1 MEDWAVSEGRRDQ
14 AGDAL
19 SSLSGVRA
27 EMDKCWFGI
36 FFFFSVLLIDE
47 MGKLNGLF

>member
-1 MEDWAVSEGRRDQ
+1 MEDWVVSEGRRDQ

-19 SSLSGVRA
+19 SSLSGVGA

-36 FFFFSVLLIDE
+36 FFFLVLLIDE